1 MRNPIESSPAEA
13 TLRGFRLSKSHRS
26 SDNLCFSRKRT
37 LSPDCQPRGSALL
50 RDQPDAAN
58 LFCALYPA
66 LRAAPQPRCATGAM
80 RRVWSENAS
89 LPSCP
94 PPLLRS
100 ASLFFV
106 LYTLCRRLYLI
117 RRPCFFVCGNSALFF
132 FPFFLYNDSTSV
144 NTRLYPNG
152 TDEYRR
158 E

>member
-1 MRNPIESSPAEA
+1 MFFPEADFIAGLPAA
-13 TLRGFRLSKSHRS
+13 RQCSTA
-26 SDNLCFSRKRT
+26 
-37 LSPDCQPRGSALL
+37 GSARCREPVL
-50 RDQPDAAN
+50 RP
-58 LFCALYPA
+58 LSCPP
-66 LRAAPQPRCATGAM
+66 RSGGAAPQPRCATGAM
-80 RRVWSENAS
+80 RHVWSENAS